1 MKLRQ
6 RVGIIGAL
14 ILSGAVCS
22 AAAQADQLEKVK
34 ASGELNCAVLT
45 NLAPFG
51 SLNPKTNELEG
62 YDVDFCRAIAK
73 EMGLKA
79 TLTNVTLDARIPMLN
94 QGRVDVVVAVM
105 GFNEARTKQIDYS
118 YQYFISNQVIALQ
131 AGAPYKKVEEL
142 AGKRISTIK
151 GSSTPLLIKEVLPT
165 SEMVSFDNGPTAFTA
180 MMQNKVDAIGM
191 SETMISLFRSKL
203 DNPDVV
209 RVIPPPFSKEIWGI
223 GIKKGEAGMQREVN
237 QALTK
242 IEKSGE
248 AERIFEKWLGA
259 SSIYKMK
266 RDFTIGPIS
275 GYTYH

>member
-1 MKLRQ
+1 MCASL
-6 RVGIIGAL
+6 AW
-14 ILSGAVCS
+14 S
-22 AAAQADQLEKVK
+22 ANVWADQLESVK

-51 SLNPKTNELEG
+51 VLNPKTNELEG
-62 YDVDFCRAIAK
+62 YDVDFCTAIAK
-73 EMGLKA
+73 EMGLKPK
-79 TLTNVTLDARIPMLN
+79 LTNVTLDARIPMLN

-118 YQYFISNQVIALQ
+118 YQYFISNQVIAVQ
-131 AGAPYKKVEEL
+131 DKAPYQKVAEL

-165 SEMVSFDNGPTAFTA
+165 AEMVSYDNGPTAFTA

-191 SETMISLFRSKL
+191 SETMISLFKSKL
-203 DNPDVV
+203 DNPGVV
-209 RVIPPPFSKEIWGI
+209 RVIPPAFSKEIWGI
-223 GIKKGEAGMQREVN
+223 GIKKDEAGMQRAVN
-237 QALTK
+237 QALEK

-248 AERIFEKWLGA
+248 AERIFNKWLGE
-259 SSIYKMK
+259 SSLYKMK
-266 RDFTIGPIS
+266 RDFTIGPIP